1 MYLSETLLSI
11 YARARSKEVLERL
24 EISGYPEIKLS
35 LTNDLN
41 FEPIVLVNKGSE
53 GNPFKNVPLRF
64 MNWHIQDV
72 RASNEQGVEI
82 YITRTKPERTIEDLI
97 LKSFDMA
104 TMPSRT
110 CGYLN
115 LTKEYPEHIRSV
127 FIQVN
132 SPSLDSMNSMIY
144 FTSIDISKY
153 QYGLIGYHAGIC
165 YPKDFRKVEGGYSW
179 ITYDSVGQICN
190 IYITTE
196 ALFESYVEDKLS
208 DIKMKWKFKSISTR
222 WKSYTRKGAK
232 KQKEK
237 ENSNGTSKG

>member
-1 MYLSETLLSI
+1 MYLSEALLSI
-11 YARARSKEVLERL
+11 YARTRSKEVLERL
-24 EISGYPEIKLS
+24 EISGYPEIRLS
-35 LTNDLN
+35 LANDLN
-41 FEPIVLVNKGSE
+41 FQPIVLVNKDSE
-53 GNPFKNVPLRF
+53 DDPFENVPLRF

-82 YITRTKPERTIEDLI
+82 SITRTKPERTIEDLI
-97 LKSFDMA
+97 LTSFDMA
-104 TMPSRT
+104 TMPSRI

-127 FIQVN
+127 IIQVN
-132 SPSLDSMNSMIY
+132 GPSLDSMSSMIY

-153 QYGLIGYHAGIC
+153 QYGLIGYHAGTC
-165 YPKDFRKVEGGYSW
+165 YPKDFRKTEGGYSW

-196 ALFESYVEDKLS
+196 TMFESYTEDKLS
-208 DIKMKWKFKSISTR
+208 DIKLKWKFKSVYTGR
-222 WKSYTRKGAK
+222 KSYTRKGAK

-237 ENSNGTSKG
+237 ENCHGTSNG